1 VLHPLETVRSFL
13 LMENFHMVDVH
24 VVQECTV
31 ETPTWLILGIFV
43 EKPLEIIALISILD
57 EVHHVF
63 IELELAGD
71 ASVLC
76 TPLGVVVRARTRVL
90 IPELHF

>member
-1 VLHPLETVRSFL
+1 
-13 LMENFHMVDVH
+13 MVDVH

-31 ETPTWLILGIFV
+31 ETPAWLILGIFV

-90 IPELHF
+90 IPELHFLKSFYGKLL